1 MKSTKKIF
9 SFCLMLVI
17 VITSISMAGCKSS
30 VKKPL
35 TAKKSLNV
43 VGFYVDSPG
52 YDNSYNSLVKYAKYM
67 DTLSPLWLT
76 VQGDGTVKDSTNP
89 KALSFAKK
97 NGLKVIPLVNVADSK
112 DSVLTDSKVKTET
125 MNELISLLRKHGFD
139 GYNID
144 FEFIPHGTKNYV
156 QDKDYL
162 TAFMGTFRMMM
173 KKEGKILDMSVI
185 PHYQVSPEIS
195 GIYDYH
201 KLAPLVDH
209 VTLMTYDRHNASSP
223 PGPVSPEQWVETN
236 VKDAL
241 NEGFKPSQICLGVA
255 TYGYD
260 WPANKSGGFS
270 SPTKIILK
278 NAQQKGVNIQWSD
291 TYQEPY
297 YTYYDSTYGV
307 TRQVWFENSTTMGE
321 KIDVA
326 KKYGIHGICIWR
338 IGFETPSFWQ
348 TISKKIGAK

>member
-1 MKSTKKIF
+1 MSKSRKRLIIVLLFIF
-9 SFCLMLVI
+9 VIASFLL
-17 VITSISMAGCKSS
+17 TGCKKAA
-30 VKKPL
+30 KKPFA
-35 TAKKSLNV
+35 AKKSLNV
-43 VGFYVDSPG
+43 VGFYVDTAG
-52 YDNSYNSLVKYAKYM
+52 YDNSYSSLVRYAKNI

-89 KALSFAKK
+89 KALDFAKK
-97 NGLKVIPLVNVADSK
+97 NGLKVVPLVNVADSK
-112 DSVLTDSKVKTET
+112 DSVLTDSKIKTET
-125 MNELISLLRKHGFD
+125 MNELISLLKKHNFD

-162 TAFMGTFRMMM
+162 TAFIGTFRMMM
-173 KKEGKILDMSVI
+173 KKEGKILDISVI

-209 VTLMTYDRHNASSP
+209 VTLMTYDRHNESSP
-223 PGPVSPEQWVETN
+223 PGPVSPAQWVEYN

-241 NEGFKPSQICLGVA
+241 NEGFKPKQICLGVA

-260 WPANKSGGFS
+260 WPANKTGGFS
-270 SPTKIILK
+270 SPTKTILQK
-278 NAQQKGVNIQWSD
+278 AKMKGVNIQWSN
-291 TYQEPY
+291 TYHEPY

-307 TRQVWFENSTTMGE
+307 KRQVWFENSTTMGE

-338 IGFETPSFWQ
+338 IGFETPSFWSV
-348 TISKKIGAK
+348 IVNKIGSK